1 MAETSTRT
9 EIASQ
14 NQRSLAHPS
23 FPKDIKPWNPQ
34 VFTVIYAYLTK

>member
-34 VFTVIYAYLTK
+34 FTHLLPLYKK